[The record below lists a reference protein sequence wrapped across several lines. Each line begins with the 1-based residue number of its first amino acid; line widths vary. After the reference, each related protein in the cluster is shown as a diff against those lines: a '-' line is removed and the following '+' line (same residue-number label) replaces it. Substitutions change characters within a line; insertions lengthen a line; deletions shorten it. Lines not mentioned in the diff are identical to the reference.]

1 MKRLA
6 VLLLAGALV
15 ALMLQPVSPTVN
27 NPSGNGDSRA
37 DGAYPPPFPGSLLV
51 ADGAYTAPFPGSL
64 LVADGAYPPPFPGQP
79 LPDGTTSGGWLS

>member
-27 NPSGNGDSRA
+27 KPFDNLVA
-37 DGAYPPPFPGSLLV
+37 TDGVPPPPFPGILV
-51 ADGAYTAPFPGSL
+51 ATDGVP
-64 LVADGAYPPPFPGQP
+64 PPPFPGQP
-79 LPDGTTSGGWLS
+79 VPDSAASGGWLS